1 MKWIGQ
7 HIWSFISRFRSD
19 VYLENVTESAQD
31 HVVGIDADGK
41 LYKQDVATGDITGV
55 TAGSGLTGGGDSG
68 GVTINVG
75 AGTGIDVA
83 ADAVSVDVSDFM
95 TNGSDN
101 RVVTATGTD
110 AMNAEA
116 SFTFDGNDITLGA
129 DNDTETKIQKLAHS
143 DDHAGQISIIGA
155 NATAGQTDKRGGRL
169 ALYTGLSTGN
179 SQNGGIDFYTAL
191 TQGSTGSSLS
201 SYQSGPMASFYST
214 ADSGVFDMYE
224 AAGST
229 MNDRFRIKVEAAG
242 VTTLSTLD
250 ASGGVAAV
258 LTLDADGL
266 IYLDSAR
273 NGGINLSDSGTPYG
287 GFDTGGSTSNF
298 TLYEAAG
305 AGSDYFRIATNTKG
319 NTTISTVDYAGTDAD
334 LTLDIDGDIELNA
347 DGGEIVFKD
356 NTATLAKI
364 DTNGISFVDNTGAG
378 VRFEGST
385 DDAYNTALLA
395 TDPTGARI
403 CMLPDASGTLALL
416 ANIEKHVH
424 VQIKDFGSYL
434 FYLFHDDNWYSAG
447 STTLAILGSST
458 SPGDLSSGNSKYQG
472 RIASYTA
479 PAACTLKKLCFS
491 FYWSSSAVNS
501 ADIDFAFSKFTP
513 ITNGS
518 SATITMNSITATD
531 NDGSYTEN
539 APYYLTFDFSGGN
552 ASLSAGD
559 SFAFHMRTTG
569 GSSSQRIL
577 IYGQAT
583 LSVELS

>member
-143 DDHAGQISIIGA
+143 DDHAGQISIIGS

-169 ALYTGLSTGN
+169 ALYTGLGTG
-179 SQNGGIDFYTAL
+179 SAQNGGIDFYTAL
-191 TQGSTGSSLS
+191 TGSTGTSLS
-201 SYQSGPMASFYST
+201 SYQSNPMASFFST
-214 ADSGVFDMYE
+214 ANSSVLDIYE
-224 AAGST
+224 VAGST
-229 MNDRFRIKVEAAG
+229 MNDRFRINVEAAG
-242 VTTLSTLD
+242 ITTLSTLD
-250 ASGGVAAV
+250 ASGGAAGS
-258 LTLDADGL
+258 LTLDVDGL
-266 IYLDSAR
+266 INIDADR
-273 NGGINLSDSGTPYG
+273 NGDISFQDNSVT
-287 GFDTGGSTSNF
+287 FAKFNNVGSTSNLF
-298 TLYEAAG
+298 LYEAAG
-305 AGSDYFRIATNTKG
+305 ASSSDYFKIATNTKG
-319 NTTISTVDYAGTDAD
+319 NTTISTVDAAGSDAD
-334 LTLDIDGDIELNA
+334 LTLNIDGNIELNA

-356 NTATLAKI
+356 DTATLAKI
-364 DTNGISFVDNTGAG
+364 DTNGISFIDNTGAG

-395 TDPTGARI
+395 TDPTSARI

-416 ANIEKHVH
+416 SNIEKHVH
-424 VQIKDFGSYL
+424 IQIKDFGSYL
-434 FYLFHDDNWYSAG
+434 FYLFNDDSWYSAG

-458 SPGDLSSGNSKYQG
+458 SPSDLSSSNSKYQG
-472 RIASYTA
+472 RVASYTA

-491 FYWSSSAVNS
+491 FYWSSSVVNS

-513 ITNGS
+513 ISNGS

-577 IYGQAT
+577 VYGQAT